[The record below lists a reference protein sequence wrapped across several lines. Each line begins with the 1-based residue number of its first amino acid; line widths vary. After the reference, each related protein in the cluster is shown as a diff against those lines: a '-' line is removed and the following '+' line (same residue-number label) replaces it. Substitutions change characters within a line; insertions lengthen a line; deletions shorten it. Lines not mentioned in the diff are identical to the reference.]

1 MIILGVILL
10 VIGFLTK
17 IAILWTIGI
26 VVVVIGL
33 ILTPAVTMLTSAS
46 VTANIPAANLD
57 RAKTF
62 YAETLGLTPVVEV
75 DNAGVLIYRTGAGR
89 RSVCTRAS
97 TPARPVTPSPSST
110 STTSRPR
117 LAPCRRRALRSRP
130 MTCRASADTASV

>member
-46 VTANIPAANLD
+46 VTANIRPPISTE
-57 RAKTF
+57 R
-62 YAETLGLTPVVEV
+62 
-75 DNAGVLIYRTGAGR
+75 R
-89 RSVCTRAS
+89 RS
-97 TPARPVTPSPSST
+97 TPGPS
-110 STTSRPR
+110 
-117 LAPCRRRALRSRP
+117 
-130 MTCRASADTASV
+130 D